1 MSVSINN
8 DPELLEIF
16 IQDMSRQSDVWKPT
30 NYWKGYCKRIKQELD
45 RVGLGEFRRNWNLIK
60 GYTNIPTPKRTVLG
74 NSKKS
79 KLLNLITYIPPF
91 NVIRNRYDNYIDSLI
106 SKLNFNFQK
115 ENALISHL
123 LNEGEY
129 SNSILSK
136 VEDSCVGNPIS
147 YEFNGRKYSSNILNQ
162 ICLLSLLFHFVG
174 SSKSFK
180 KIIEIGGGYGALPEI
195 LFKYSNGEIEYFVEV
210 DIPPLV
216 YITTQYLK
224 AVFPDKVIDYRE
236 VRNMK
241 TITQSDINGKILV
254 IPPWL
259 LPSLNVDFDL
269 FWNSASFQE
278 MEHNV
283 VDNYLDFICKKAN
296 NIFINTLT
304 EGHKKGVGG
313 QLEPITFQWICSR
326 IVSTGYNQLQFNR
339 ECVEKSAFQI
349 ELPKYSI
356 GFFTKTVQG

>member
-1 MSVSINN
+1 
-8 DPELLEIF
+8 
-16 IQDMSRQSDVWKPT
+16 
-30 NYWKGYCKRIKQELD
+30 
-45 RVGLGEFRRNWNLIK
+45 VGLNGFRRNWNLIK
-60 GYTNIPTPKRTVLG
+60 GYGSIPTLKRTVLG

-79 KLLNLITYIPPF
+79 KLLKLITYFPPF
-91 NVIRNRYDNYIDSLI
+91 NVICNRYEKYIDSLI
-106 SKLNFNFQK
+106 SNSNSIIQK
-115 ENALISHL
+115 QNALLYHL
-123 LNEGEY
+123 LNEGKY

-136 VEDSCVGNPIS
+136 VEDDCIGNPIS
-147 YEFNGRKYSSNILNQ
+147 YEFNERKYSSNILHQ
-162 ICLLSLLFHFVG
+162 ICLLSLLFHFEG

-180 KIIEIGGGYGALPEI
+180 KILEIGGGYGALPEI
-195 LFKYSNGEIEYFVEV
+195 LFKYNNGEIEYLVEV

-236 VRNMK
+236 IKNMQ

-254 IPPWL
+254 IPPWV

-278 MEHNV
+278 MEYNV
-283 VDNYLDFICKKAN
+283 VDNYLDIICKKAN

-304 EGHKKGVGG
+304 EGHKKGAGG
-313 QLEPITFQWICSR
+313 QLEPITFQWICSK
-326 IVSTGYNQLQFNR
+326 IVSMGYIQQQFNR
-339 ECVEKSAFQI
+339 ECVEKTVFHT

-356 GFFTKTVQG
+356 GFFTKTIQA